1 MTFNH
6 NENQS
11 LQNSIHPRQ
20 SCKRNKGMEGSSSS
34 VDSRLSIS
42 LPAAAAGVVAPL
54 GTGGLEA

>member
-1 MTFNH
+1 
-6 NENQS
+6 
-11 LQNSIHPRQ
+11 
-20 SCKRNKGMEGSSSS
+20 MEGSSSS